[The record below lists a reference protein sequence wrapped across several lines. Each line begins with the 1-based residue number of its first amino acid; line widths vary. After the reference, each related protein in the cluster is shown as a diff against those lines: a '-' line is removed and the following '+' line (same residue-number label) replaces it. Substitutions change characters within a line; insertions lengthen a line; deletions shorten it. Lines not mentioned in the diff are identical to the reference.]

1 LPVLAHKRRRA
12 RRCWPVPRVQRPTTH
27 GGLAP
32 RYMPMD
38 DDESSYDI
46 AVNHLCDGAPNCD
59 ATLVEALA
67 VTLRRHGAPRAR
79 LSLALLSDTQIADVN
94 AKHLDQE
101 GPTDVIAFD
110 LRDGPDSPIEGEV
123 VLSVDTAR
131 REAAARG
138 HEVESELALYAIHGL
153 LHLLGYDD
161 HSEADA
167 TRMHETENDILSS
180 LGIGP
185 VFGAPAP

>member
-1 LPVLAHKRRRA
+1 
-12 RRCWPVPRVQRPTTH
+12 
-27 GGLAP
+27 
-32 RYMPMD
+32 MPMD